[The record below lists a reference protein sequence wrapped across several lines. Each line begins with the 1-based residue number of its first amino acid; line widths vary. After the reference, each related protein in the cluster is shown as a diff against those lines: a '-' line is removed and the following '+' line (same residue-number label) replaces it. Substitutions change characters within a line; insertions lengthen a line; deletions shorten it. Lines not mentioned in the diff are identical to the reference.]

1 MSYNKKN
8 RTLSFSKIL
17 SRKKGKDKTSES
29 EANNNFSQNY
39 TPKNTPKNTPKHT
52 PKHTP
57 KPKPNNIHGNGII
70 KDTRIQENDKNKF
83 EFNSSHDEKESVII
97 LKEYL
102 EILFHY
108 KWLVLIVFITTLLAT
123 IALSFLKEPVYKART
138 KIFVQ
143 EDVME
148 LQVINNK
155 PYFKQ
160 AYDLNT
166 WVQIMG
172 STEIT
177 KRAAEKLSNKIS
189 ASAIAEMMEYSIT
202 PGEEHIIT
210 VTATSKDPELAAD
223 AANSIYYALSQYD
236 REQRLKGYTY
246 STEYL
251 DQLLSEKRKEQEELT
266 NSIDDFLQEEGID
279 AHTVNV
285 ENNVERVNELQIQIS
300 NCKVDLAAI
309 SASVTKINYD
319 LNRED
324 KSIVNQTTYSEPYKI
339 QLMNL
344 EAEKARG
351 LTKYTEQHPKIKA
364 LDANIENIKKLM
376 KEGINETIQLRNVT
390 DNPIR
395 RRLINDFLS
404 KETEKVA
411 LEQKIAALKKL
422 LSEIEISPNAK
433 KILEEKFKKKKDL
446 IIQIGNL
453 QGQYDN
459 AKLNTNIS
467 SSRLS
472 QLQEAEIPNR
482 PVSDNLNRDILI
494 GIILGLGLGIG
505 LAFLLNSFN
514 VTIRSVAEY
523 EGKYT
528 IPIIGTVPK
537 IEINMADLITS
548 FGSNK
553 EAKEDETQTESN
565 DILDENVKKGEKKV
579 KTNPNFADDLLQV
592 ESIFEPIIINFK
604 YLLLSRDQ
612 KVFAI
617 QSSLSGE
624 GKTFISYFLA
634 NNLAKENLDVLLVD
648 ADFYKRTLTK
658 KLGFK
663 NKSGLSEVLS
673 EQVELNDAIVH
684 NKDNKFLFLPAGQKP
699 PNVLEMYRASN
710 FQYILEKLK
719 EMYDIVIIDTPAFL
733 QVPSIAYFLSE
744 VDGTIIPVRV
754 NSTTYSSLNRLISKS
769 ETYNVNILGVIMN
782 STQFIDNK
790 YYEYYYD
797 YDSEDEDL
805 NKKGKKGKKG
815 KKDRRKD
822 VSKVQKPE
830 QNIFQRIS
838 ASFKDF
844 LFFEEEE

>member
-1 MSYNKKN
+1 MSDNKKN
-8 RTLSFSKIL
+8 RILSFSKIL

-29 EANNNFSQNY
+29 KANNNFSQN
-39 TPKNTPKNTPKHT
+39 HT

-57 KPKPNNIHGNGII
+57 RPEHRPNNIHGNGII
-70 KDTRIQENDKNKF
+70 KNTRIQENDKNKF
-83 EFNSSHDEKESVII
+83 EFNSSHDEKESGII

-148 LQVINNK
+148 FQVINNK

-189 ASAIAEMMEYSIT
+189 ASAIAGMIEYSIT

-236 REQRLKGYTY
+236 KEQRLKGYTY

-266 NSIDDFLQEEGID
+266 NSIDDFLQEESID
-279 AHTVNV
+279 IHTVNV

-344 EAEKARG
+344 EAEKAKG

-376 KEGINETIQLRNVT
+376 KDGNEKIQLRNVT

-433 KILEEKFKKKKDL
+433 KILEEKFNKKKDL
-446 IIQIGNL
+446 ITQIGNL
-453 QGQYDN
+453 QDQYDN

-528 IPIIGTVPK
+528 IPIIGAVPK
-537 IEINMADLITS
+537 TEINMTDLVTS

-579 KTNPNFADDLLQV
+579 ETIPNSVDDLLKV

-604 YLLLSRDQ
+604 YLLLSKDQ

-624 GKTFISYFLA
+624 GKTFISCFLA

-673 EQVELNDAIVH
+673 EQVELKDAIVH
-684 NKDNKFLFLPAGQKP
+684 NKDSKFLFLPTGQKP

-710 FQYILEKLK
+710 FQYILEELK

-754 NSTTYSSLNRLISKS
+754 NSTTYSSLNRTISKS

-805 NKKGKKGKKG
+805 DKRGKKG

-822 VSKVQKPE
+822 VSEVQKPE

-838 ASFKDF
+838 ASFKNF